1 MNMSVKQAARSLI
14 KEGKYD
20 QGILNRVEMAIRAYD
35 PCLSC
40 ATHTFDGTLAVKIE
54 ILDHDGKKLDEFANC

>member
-1 MNMSVKQAARSLI
+1 MSVKQAAQSLI
-14 KEGKYD
+14 KGGKYD

-40 ATHTFDGTLAVKIE
+40 ATHLLDGRLPVAVE
-54 ILDHDGKKLDEFANC
+54 IRDHHGALLHAFANC